1 MLPSAVNVC
10 QPCTIRLLKMSAPDA
25 SETDKEIM
33 RLVRE
38 PKARNRARMV
48 QIWVR
53 SWHRSNCAPA
63 NELEDLR
70 GASKVMRLKIARQ
83 EM

>member
-1 MLPSAVNVC
+1 
-10 QPCTIRLLKMSAPDA
+10 MSAPDA
-25 SETDKEIM
+25 RETDKEIM

-38 PKARNRARMV
+38 PRAERRTRAV
-48 QIWVR
+48 QIWAQT
-53 SWHRSNCAPA
+53 WHRKNCAPA
-63 NELEDLR
+63 RELEDLR